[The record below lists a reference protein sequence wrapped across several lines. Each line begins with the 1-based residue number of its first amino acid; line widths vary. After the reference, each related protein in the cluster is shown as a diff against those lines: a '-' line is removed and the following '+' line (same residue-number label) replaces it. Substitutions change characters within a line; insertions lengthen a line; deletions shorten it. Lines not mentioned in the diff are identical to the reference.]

1 MTITSASAAETAP
14 SARLYRVSEAME
26 LLSLSRSVIYE
37 LIRSGRLRSV
47 QEGRSRRIPGSAIAE
62 YIALLESE
70 AS

>member
-1 MTITSASAAETAP
+1 M
-14 SARLYRVSEAME
+14 YRVSEAME

-47 QEGRSRRIPGSAIAE
+47 REGRSRRIPGSAIAE

-70 AS
+70 AR

>member
-1 MTITSASAAETAP
+1 MTITTTEAAESASP
-14 SARLYRVSEAME
+14 ARLYRVGEAME

-47 QEGRSRRIPGSAIAE
+47 REGRSRRIPGSAIAE

-70 AS
+70 AG

>member
-1 MTITSASAAETAP
+1 MTMTTSGAAETASP
-14 SARLYRVSEAME
+14 ARLYRVSEAME

-47 QEGRSRRIPGSAIAE
+47 REGRSRRIPGSAIAE

-70 AS
+70 AR